1 MNAAV
6 CSLPPDHSTVCL
18 KRKWMCTFLKTS
30 NIFPLDI
37 PLLLFARKKNVTELQ
52 WLFNKNQFI
61 FNLIF
66 FLPGKQVYILF
77 MFPSLLPKY
86 TYSCRCPKPICRSF
100 NYICPLTLTGQVI
113 IFRKMMFKAN
123 ADVIKTFPGMSFG
136 YFFRHCTV
144 HLMKNT
150 SKNNLMCI
158 LILKKCPYPIRIF
171 HNPTELAKSE

>member
-1 MNAAV
+1 
-6 CSLPPDHSTVCL
+6 
-18 KRKWMCTFLKTS
+18 
-30 NIFPLDI
+30 
-37 PLLLFARKKNVTELQ
+37 
-52 WLFNKNQFI
+52 
-61 FNLIF
+61 
-66 FLPGKQVYILF
+66 

-158 LILKKCPYPIRIF
+158 LILKKCPYPVRIF